1 MSGLVHDV
9 VVVGG
14 GLTGLATAW
23 RVRRSG
29 RSVVLLEA
37 GPRVGGVVRT
47 ERVGG
52 YRVERAAGTFP
63 SSAAA
68 LMELHASLPA
78 PPAIR
83 TPDPATNGQFL
94 WTGRGLVALPRNP
107 PALFKSPLLTFGQK
121 VRMIA
126 EVTRGPRRVRTPESA
141 HAFVRRRFGRAVADN
156 LLRPMTLG
164 IYGTPP
170 EQIGMADAFPSIPEM
185 ERTAGSL
192 LKGMGK
198 RKGATKRAILVFEDG
213 MEAFPRAIGDAL
225 GDALRLSSPVAALT
239 PEGDVV
245 RVTTEGGASYAARR
259 VVLATTAADQARLVA
274 PCSGVAAGILGA
286 VRTVPMMVVAVGLPP
301 GGSPP
306 IPPAFGFLRGTG
318 AKGRILGALFH
329 SHFNPAVAPPGHAL
343 LNVFVGGGADPDAMA
358 LTDDEVRALVER
370 DLATAL
376 GGPVRPDVV
385 SVYRWAKAIPILAPG
400 HRTRM
405 AEAQGLLPPWLV
417 LSGSHVTGVGV
428 HACAAATA

>member
-9 VVVGG
+9 VVVGA
-14 GLTGLATAW
+14 GLTGLSTAW

-68 LMELHASLPA
+68 LMELHASLPT

-107 PALFKSPLLTFGQK
+107 PALFKSPLLTLGQK

-192 LKGMGK
+192 LKGMSK

-225 GDALRLSSPVAALT
+225 GDALRLSSPVAALV

-245 RVTTEGGASYAARR
+245 RVTTEAGASYAARR

-274 PCSGVAAGILGA
+274 PFSGIAAGVLGA
-286 VRTVPMMVVAVGLPP
+286 VRTVPMMVVAVGIPP
-301 GGSPP
+301 GGSPA

-358 LTDDEVRALVER
+358 LGDDEVRALVER

>member
-29 RSVVLLEA
+29 RAALLLEA
-37 GPRVGGVVRT
+37 APRLGGVIRT
-47 ERVGG
+47 DRVGG

-68 LMELHASLPA
+68 LLELHGSLPA
-78 PPAIR
+78 PPAVR
-83 TPDPATNGQFL
+83 PPDPATSGQFL
-94 WTGRGLVALPRNP
+94 WTGRGLVALPRTP
-107 PALFKSPLLTFGQK
+107 PALFRSPLLTFGQK
-121 VRMIA
+121 VRMLA
-126 EVTRGPRRVRTPESA
+126 EVTRGPRRVRAPETA
-141 HAFVRRRFGRAVADN
+141 HAFVRRRFGLGVADR

-170 EQIGMADAFPSIPEM
+170 ERIGMGDAFPSVPEL
-185 ERTAGSL
+185 ERTAGSV
-192 LKGMGK
+192 LKGLGR
-198 RKGATKRAILVFEDG
+198 RKGATKRAVLVFEDG
-213 MEAFPRAIGDAL
+213 MEALPRALGAAL
-225 GDALRLSSPVAALT
+225 GDAARTGRRVTGLT
-239 PEGDVV
+239 LDVDVV
-245 RVTTEGGASYAARR
+245 RVGTDDGATHLARR

-274 PCSGVAAGILGA
+274 PFSEAAAGVLRA
-286 VRTVPMMVVAVGLPP
+286 VETVPMMVVAVGIPP

-306 IPPAFGFLRGTG
+306 VPPAFGFLRGAG
-318 AKGRILGALFH
+318 ARGRILGALFH

-343 LNVFVGGGADPDAMA
+343 LNVFVGGGADPAAMELDDDA
-358 LTDDEVRALVER
+358 VRALVER

-385 SVYRWAKAIPILAPG
+385 SIHRWPRAIPVLAPG
-400 HRTRM
+400 HRARM
-405 AEAQGLLPPWLV
+405 ADAQRLLPPAIL
-417 LSGSHVTGVGV
+417 LSGSHLTGVGV